1 MPGCARRVR
10 PAYSRTLCLP
20 CLKAGFFCFY
30 TTATDLFMSSFLF
43 LHFCDDVFEL
53 LGLYFSASILSRVS
67 SGGFLP
73 LPSKPPQGSHTAST
87 GLVCGFAGVVPY
99 PASKTAHKAAQGRV
113 WFLPRTNLPLPL
125 KGEGLGI
132 ILVGFALLAHNR
144 ANHISSGITNR
155 DLTPLKSSLHL
166 YIKKRTPAS
175 ARALSCPGLFTF
187 SSSAACHVSWVPNV
201 HRACPR
207 RGSKTSALTGA
218 SRRHQTL

>member
-1 MPGCARRVR
+1 
-10 PAYSRTLCLP
+10 
-20 CLKAGFFCFY
+20 
-30 TTATDLFMSSFLF
+30 MSSFLF

-53 LGLYFSASILSRVS
+53 LGLHFSAFTLSRVS

-132 ILVGFALLAHNR
+132 ILVGFVGVFLQGSPVLFRRIRRILRVRGLLSAVALATAGHNR
-144 ANHISSGITNR
+144 
-155 DLTPLKSSLHL
+155 LTRLQQGGFAASVASFPYPVLKTAHRATQGRVWFHRLFFL
-166 YIKKRTPAS
+166 AFLGGGPAS
-175 ARALSCPGLFTF
+175 WRCR
-187 SSSAACHVSWVPNV
+187 W
-201 HRACPR
+201 
-207 RGSKTSALTGA
+207 
-218 SRRHQTL
+218 